1 MRRVLLYILVGA
13 AYCTALHAAERKSW
27 NRVRYIGGTIAV
39 KASAYDWNTTVTA
52 TANPHSIVIAIAP
65 AKLFTPAQTINI
77 KPSQVISLS
86 EGPSAWH
93 HVAELPRAQL
103 LQKPPTLFGLFENHG
118 FFGIVYQA
126 DDGNR
131 AAVLLESPYSR
142 SILSALRAL
151 TNKPI
156 EDLP

>member
-1 MRRVLLYILVGA
+1 MRRAVLYIIIWA
-13 AYCTALHAAERKSW
+13 ACCTALHAAERKSW
-27 NRVRYIGGTIAV
+27 NRVRYVGGTLAV
-39 KASAYDWNTTVTA
+39 KANPYDWNTTVTV
-52 TANPHSIVIAIAP
+52 TANPHSIVITIAP
-65 AKLFTPAQTINI
+65 AKLFASGQTINL
-77 KPSQVISLS
+77 KPSQVLSLS
-86 EGPSAWH
+86 EGARAWH
-93 HVAELPRAQL
+93 YVAELPRAQL

-118 FFGIVYQA
+118 FLGIVYQA

-131 AAVLLESPYSR
+131 ASILLESPLSR